1 MQNRS
6 DVELMRLVQ
15 QQRQREALEVLYD
28 RYVRLVYSFALH
40 SVSNEASAREVVQ
53 LVFTRLWTTG
63 ASYDSHK
70 GKFTSWL
77 LTITRHITVDLIR
90 HERRQI
96 DSIHLSEEHWDQLPD
111 TRNDTPE
118 DALLHKSESERIR
131 SAFRYLSDSQRHLVE
146 LLYWQGYTLSEI
158 AESSEQ
164 PIGTIKSRLYQTLRI
179 LRQHLLIA
187 KEE

>member
-6 DVELMRLVQ
+6 DVELMRLV

-28 RYVRLVYSFALH
+28 RYVRQVYSFALR
-40 SVSNEASAREVVQ
+40 SAGNEASAREVVQ

-63 ASYDSHK
+63 ASYDPHK

-77 LTITRHITVDLIR
+77 LTITRHITIDIIR
-90 HERRQI
+90 RERRQI
-96 DSIHLSEEHWDQLPD
+96 VSMHLSEEHWNQIPD
-111 TRNDTPE
+111 TKQDTPE
-118 DALLHKSESERIR
+118 DALVHKSESERIR
-131 SAFRYLSDSQRHLVE
+131 SAFRYLSDPQRHLVE

-158 AESSEQ
+158 AESCNQ
-164 PIGTIKSRLYQTLRI
+164 PLGTIKSRLYQTLRV
-179 LRQHLLIA
+179 LRQYLLVA

>member
-6 DVELMRLVQ
+6 DVELMRLI
-15 QQRQREALEVLYD
+15 QQRQREALEEIYD
-28 RYVRLVYSFALH
+28 RYVKLVYSFALR
-40 SVSNEASAREVVQ
+40 SVGNEASAREVVQ

-70 GKFTSWL
+70 GKFVSWL

-90 HERRQI
+90 HEKRQI
-96 DSIHLSEEHWDQLPD
+96 VTTHLSEEHWGQLPD

-118 DALLHKSESERIR
+118 DAMIKSDSERIR

-146 LLYWQGYTLSEI
+146 LFYWQGYTLSEI

-164 PIGTIKSRLYQTLRI
+164 PIGTIKSRLYQTLRV

>member
-1 MQNRS
+1 MENRS
-6 DVELMRLVQ
+6 DVELMLLI

-28 RYVRLVYSFALH
+28 RYVKLVYSFALR
-40 SVSNEASAREVVQ
+40 SIGDEASAREVVQ
-53 LVFTRLWTTG
+53 LVFTRLWTTR

-90 HERRQI
+90 REQRQI
-96 DSIHLSEEHWDQLPD
+96 VAIHLSEEHWDQLPD
-111 TRNDTPE
+111 TRNYTPE
-118 DALLHKSESERIR
+118 DAMIHKSESERIR

-158 AESSEQ
+158 AQSYEQ
-164 PIGTIKSRLYQTLRI
+164 PIGTIKSRLYQTLRV